1 MADWTTSMQ
10 RGLVSGAASSV
21 VSTVALGLLGR
32 GEAGSAYAP
41 TNAVSHWIW
50 GDEAASH
57 DGFSLKYTITGYA
70 IHHLSA
76 TFWAVLFEH
85 LVGHKLDRKDLRV
98 TLAASAATS
107 ALACFADYKL
117 TPQRLQP
124 GYEKRLSKKSL
135 AGVYA
140 AFAVGLALGAIVL
153 RRNRDA
159 VASSV

>member
-1 MADWTTSMQ
+1 MQ

-21 VSTVALGLLGR
+21 VSTAALALLGR
-32 GEAGSAYAP
+32 GEAGSPYAP

-50 GDEAASH
+50 GDEAAQH
-57 DGFSLKYTITGYA
+57 DGFSLKYTITGYV

-76 TFWAVLFEH
+76 TFWSVLFER
-85 LVGHKLDRKDLRV
+85 LAGEKLDRKDLRV

-107 ALACFADYKL
+107 AIACFADYKL
-117 TPQRLQP
+117 TPQRLHP

-140 AFAVGLALGAIVL
+140 AFAVGLALGAIAI
-153 RRNRDA
+153 RRNR
-159 VASSV
+159 

>member
-1 MADWTTSMQ
+1 MADWTTSLQ
-10 RGLVSGAASSV
+10 RGLVGGAASSI
-21 VSTVALGLLGR
+21 VSTAALALLGR
-32 GEAGSAYAP
+32 AEAGSACAP

-50 GDEAASH
+50 GDEAAGH
-57 DGFSLKYTITGYA
+57 DGFSLKYTLTGYA

-76 TFWAVLFEH
+76 TFWSVLFEK
-85 LVGHKLDRKDLRV
+85 LAGEKLDHRDVRI

-117 TPQRLQP
+117 TPERLKP

-140 AFAVGLALGAIVL
+140 AFAVGLALGAIAL
-153 RRNRDA
+153 RRD
-159 VASSV
+159 

>member
-21 VSTVALGLLGR
+21 VSTVALALLGR

-50 GDEAASH
+50 GDEAAEH
-57 DGFSLKYTITGYA
+57 DGFSLKYTITGYL
-70 IHHLSA
+70 IHHASA
-76 TFWAVLFEH
+76 TFWSVLFEK
-85 LVGHKLDRKDLRV
+85 LAGEKLDKKDLRV

-107 ALACFADYKL
+107 AIACFTDYKL
-117 TPQRLQP
+117 TPQRLHP

-140 AFAVGLALGAIVL
+140 AFAVGLALGAIAL
-153 RRNRDA
+153 RRD
-159 VASSV
+159 

>member
-1 MADWTTSMQ
+1 MTDWTTSMQ

-21 VSTVALGLLGR
+21 VSTVALALLGR

-50 GDEAASH
+50 GDEAAEH

-76 TFWAVLFEH
+76 TFWSVLFER
-85 LVGHKLDRKDLRV
+85 LAGEKLDRKDLRV

-107 ALACFADYKL
+107 AFACFADYKL
-117 TPQRLQP
+117 TPKRLHP

-140 AFAVGLALGAIVL
+140 AFAVGLALGAIAI
-153 RRNRDA
+153 RRNR
-159 VASSV
+159 

>member
-1 MADWTTSMQ
+1 MQ
-10 RGLVSGAASSV
+10 RGLVGGAASSI
-21 VSTVALGLLGR
+21 VSTAVLALLGR
-32 GEAGSAYAP
+32 AEAGSAYGP

-50 GDEAASH
+50 GDEAAGH

-76 TFWAVLFEH
+76 TFWSVLFEK
-85 LVGHKLDRKDLRV
+85 LAGERLDRKDLRV

-107 ALACFADYKL
+107 AIACFADYKL
-117 TPQRLQP
+117 TPQRLHP
-124 GYEKRLSKKSL
+124 GYEMRLSKKSL

-153 RRNRDA
+153 RRD
-159 VASSV
+159 

>member
-1 MADWTTSMQ
+1 MTDWTTSMQ
-10 RGLVSGAASSV
+10 RGLVSGAASSM
-21 VSTVALGLLGR
+21 VSTVALALLGR

-50 GDEAASH
+50 GDEAAEH

-76 TFWAVLFEH
+76 TFWSVLFER
-85 LVGHKLDRKDLRV
+85 LAGEKLDRKDLRV

-107 ALACFADYKL
+107 AFACFADYKL
-117 TPQRLQP
+117 TPKRLHP

-140 AFAVGLALGAIVL
+140 AFAVGLALGAIAI
-153 RRNRDA
+153 RRNR
-159 VASSV
+159 

>member
-1 MADWTTSMQ
+1 MEDWTTSMQ

-21 VSTVALGLLGR
+21 VSTVALALLGR

-50 GDEAASH
+50 GDEAAQH

-76 TFWAVLFEH
+76 TFWSVLFER
-85 LVGHKLDRKDLRV
+85 LAGEKLDRKDLRV

-107 ALACFADYKL
+107 AIACFADYKL
-117 TPQRLQP
+117 TPKRLQP

-140 AFAVGLALGAIVL
+140 AFAVGLALGAIAL
-153 RRNRDA
+153 RRNQ
-159 VASSV
+159 

>member
-10 RGLVSGAASSV
+10 RGLVGGAASSI
-21 VSTVALGLLGR
+21 VSTAALALLGR
-32 GEAGSAYAP
+32 AESGSPYAP

-50 GDEAASH
+50 GDEAAGH
-57 DGFSLKYTITGYA
+57 DGFSLKYTLTGYA

-76 TFWAVLFEH
+76 TFWSVLFEK
-85 LVGHKLDRKDLRV
+85 LAGEKLDRKDLRV

-107 ALACFADYKL
+107 AIACFADYKL
-117 TPQRLQP
+117 KPQRLQP

-153 RRNRDA
+153 RRD
-159 VASSV
+159 

>member
-1 MADWTTSMQ
+1 MTDWTTSMQ

-21 VSTVALGLLGR
+21 ISTAALALLGR

-50 GDEAASH
+50 GDEAAEH

-76 TFWAVLFEH
+76 TFWSVLFER
-85 LVGHKLDRKDLRV
+85 LAGKKLDRKDLRV

-107 ALACFADYKL
+107 AFACFADYKL
-117 TPQRLQP
+117 TPKRLQP

-140 AFAVGLALGAIVL
+140 AFAVGLALGAIAL
-153 RRNRDA
+153 RRNR
-159 VASSV
+159 

>member
-21 VSTVALGLLGR
+21 VSTAALALLGR
-32 GEAGSAYAP
+32 VEAGSAYAP

-50 GDEAASH
+50 GDEAAEH
-57 DGFSLKYTITGYA
+57 DEFSLKYTITGYA

-76 TFWAVLFEH
+76 TFWSVLFEK
-85 LVGHKLDRKDLRV
+85 LAGEKLDRKDIRV
-98 TLAASAATS
+98 TLATSAATS
-107 ALACFADYKL
+107 AIACFADYKL
-117 TPQRLQP
+117 TPQRLHP

-140 AFAVGLALGAIVL
+140 AFAVGLALGAIAL
-153 RRNRDA
+153 RRD
-159 VASSV
+159 

>member
-10 RGLVSGAASSV
+10 RGLVGGAASSI
-21 VSTVALGLLGR
+21 VSTAALALLGR
-32 GEAGSAYAP
+32 AEGASAYAP

-50 GDEAASH
+50 GDEAAGH
-57 DGFSLKYTITGYA
+57 DDFSLKYTLTGYA

-76 TFWAVLFEH
+76 TFWSVLFE
-85 LVGHKLDRKDLRV
+85 KLAGERLDHKDLRV

-107 ALACFADYKL
+107 AIACFADYKL
-117 TPQRLQP
+117 TPERLKP

-140 AFAVGLALGAIVL
+140 AFAVGLALGAIAL
-153 RRNRDA
+153 RRD
-159 VASSV
+159 

>member
-1 MADWTTSMQ
+1 MQ

-21 VSTVALGLLGR
+21 VSTAALALLGR

-50 GDEAASH
+50 GDEAAEH
-57 DGFSLKYTITGYA
+57 DGFSLKYTITGYV

-76 TFWAVLFEH
+76 TFWSVLFER
-85 LVGHKLDRKDLRV
+85 LAGEKLDRKDLRV

-107 ALACFADYKL
+107 AIACFADYNL
-117 TPQRLQP
+117 TPKRLHP

-140 AFAVGLALGAIVL
+140 AFAVGLALGAIAL
-153 RRNRDA
+153 RRNQ
-159 VASSV
+159 

>member
-1 MADWTTSMQ
+1 MQ

-21 VSTVALGLLGR
+21 VSTVALALLGR

-50 GDEAASH
+50 GDEAAEH

-76 TFWAVLFEH
+76 TFWSVLFER
-85 LVGHKLDRKDLRV
+85 LAGEKLDRKDLRV

-107 ALACFADYKL
+107 AFACFADYKL
-117 TPQRLQP
+117 TPKRLHP

-140 AFAVGLALGAIVL
+140 AFAVGLALGAIAI
-153 RRNRDA
+153 RRNR
-159 VASSV
+159 

>member
-21 VSTVALGLLGR
+21 VSTAALALLGR

-50 GDEAASH
+50 GDEAAKH
-57 DGFSLKYTITGYA
+57 DGFSLKYTITGYV

-76 TFWAVLFEH
+76 TFWSVLFER
-85 LVGHKLDRKDLRV
+85 LAGEKLDRKDLRV

-107 ALACFADYKL
+107 AIACFADYNL
-117 TPQRLQP
+117 TPKRLHP

-140 AFAVGLALGAIVL
+140 AFAVGLALGAIAL
-153 RRNRDA
+153 RRNQ
-159 VASSV
+159 

>member
-1 MADWTTSMQ
+1 MQ
-10 RGLVSGAASSV
+10 RGLVGGAASSI
-21 VSTVALGLLGR
+21 VSTAALAMLGR
-32 GEAGSAYAP
+32 TEAGSAYAP

-50 GDEAASH
+50 GDEAAEH

-70 IHHLSA
+70 IHHISA
-76 TFWAVLFEH
+76 TFWSVLFEK
-85 LVGHKLDRKDLRV
+85 LVGEKLDRKDLRV

-107 ALACFADYKL
+107 AIACFADYKL
-117 TPQRLQP
+117 TPERLKP

-153 RRNRDA
+153 RRD
-159 VASSV
+159 

>member
-1 MADWTTSMQ
+1 MTDWTTSLE
-10 RGLVSGAASSV
+10 RGLVSGAASSL
-21 VSTVALGLLGR
+21 VSTAALALVGR
-32 GEAGSAYAP
+32 GETGSAYAP

-50 GDEAASH
+50 GDEAAEH
-57 DGFSLKYTITGYA
+57 DGFSLKYTITGYV

-76 TFWAVLFEH
+76 TFWSVLFEH
-85 LVGHKLDRKDLRV
+85 LAGEKLDRKDLRV
-98 TLAASAATS
+98 TLATSAATS

-140 AFAVGLALGAIVL
+140 AFAVGMAIGAIVL
-153 RRNRDA
+153 RRNRPP
-159 VASSV
+159 V